1 LEKEYLMNKTWKL
14 FVFALLL
21 CVSTA
26 VAAPS
31 APVQPVQDTAQCVA
45 ASIFAPAVPNSASGD
60 LFVPQPVSRQGGPVC
75 QVFCVTTQCSS
86 NAECTAAPNGRCN
99 FACPGVGCCVYK

>member
-1 LEKEYLMNKTWKL
+1 MNKAWKL
-14 FVFALLL
+14 FIFAILL
-21 CVSTA
+21 CVSSA
-26 VAAPS
+26 FASPA
-31 APVQPVQDTAQCVA
+31 APVQPVQGTAQCSA
-45 ASIFAPAVPNSASGD
+45 GSIFAAPAAPSAASGD
-60 LFVPQPVSRQGGPVC
+60 LFVPQPLTQDAPVC